1 MEEIGEGG
9 WLGHWGRGDR
19 VQVGDDRFGV
29 RIDGRTSG
37 QSRESGLGV
46 ELEEAGL
53 KVCPVHEVDAL
64 GLDVDIE
71 FSTEEAI
78 SE

>member
-1 MEEIGEGG
+1 MEEIGEGS

-19 VQVGDDRFGV
+19 VQVGDDGFGV
-29 RIDGRTSG
+29 GIDGRTNG
-37 QSRESGLGV
+37 QSGESALGV

-53 KVCPVHEVDAL
+53 KVRPVHEVDAL

-71 FSTEEAI
+71 FSTEGAI